1 MIKLS
6 KRSAFLTYM
15 RGKHTGVDRQKGKK
29 MNISSIVVQTI
40 PKYLDEVV
48 QSLKECEVCDYH
60 LHDEKGRIIITIEGE
75 GVKEELE
82 KLHII
87 EAIPH
92 VIAADMQM
100 AYSEDEL
107 DANMEVLNNS
117 DLVPKMLNDDTIT
130 AKDIVYN
137 GDLKKKD
144 LDAFADDKKRLG

>member
-1 MIKLS
+1 
-6 KRSAFLTYM
+6 
-15 RGKHTGVDRQKGKK
+15 
-29 MNISSIVVQTI
+29 MNISSIVVQTV

-48 QSLKECEVCDYH
+48 ESLKACEVCDYH
-60 LHDEKGRIIITIEGE
+60 MHDEKGRIIITIEGE

-107 DANMEVLNNS
+107 DDNMEILNNS
-117 DLVPKMLNDDTIT
+117 DVVPKMLNDDSVS

-137 GDLKKKD
+137 GDLRKKD